1 MLCNSPCE
9 LDRPV
14 NIFHL
19 GWGRRVL
26 GSPTIFLVN
35 RGKISRLW
43 HSVKRILR
51 KWTVTLGRS
60 LEYYKAS
67 CKDQVNLLRHN
78 QNSPNP
84 FPPDDKKINGR
95 LRGFAGLKNQYYG
108 KKKRQQQRTTLKCL
122 IIKTNK
128 LEKDMT
134 KSCNH
139 RDYFRG
145 GNVSALPHT
154 VSDR

>member
-1 MLCNSPCE
+1 ME
-9 LDRPV
+9 
-14 NIFHL
+14 
-19 GWGRRVL
+19 
-26 GSPTIFLVN
+26 
-35 RGKISRLW
+35 
-43 HSVKRILR
+43 
-51 KWTVTLGRS
+51 
-60 LEYYKAS
+60 
-67 CKDQVNLLRHN
+67 
-78 QNSPNP
+78 
-84 FPPDDKKINGR
+84 
-95 LRGFAGLKNQYYG
+95 